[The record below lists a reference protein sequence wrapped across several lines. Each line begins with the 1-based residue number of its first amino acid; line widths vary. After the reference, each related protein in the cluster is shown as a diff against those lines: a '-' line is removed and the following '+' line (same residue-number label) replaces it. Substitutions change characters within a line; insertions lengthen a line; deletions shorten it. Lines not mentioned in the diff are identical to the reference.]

1 MKVKELFTMIENA
14 NKLNELLGNKTMHIT
29 ITENNLFNSPQFHT
43 FKEFQKWLNNEI
55 NDNAHPLYL
64 NMEFT
69 QNTDYRYK
77 NYFKGEYTWENETTT
92 IELDIYND

>member
-1 MKVKELFTMIENA
+1 MKAKELFTMVENA
-14 NKLNELLGNKTMHIT
+14 NKLNELLGDKTMHIT
-29 ITENNLFNSPQFHT
+29 ISASYFHTQELHT
-43 FKEFQKWLNNEI
+43 FKEFKKWLNDEI

-77 NYFKGEYTWENETTT
+77 NNFKGEYAWENEIIE

>member
-1 MKVKELFTMIENA
+1 MKVKELFTMVENA
-14 NKLNELLGNKTMHIT
+14 NKLNELLGDKTMNIT
-29 ITENNLFNSPQFHT
+29 ITESRLFSHTCHT
-43 FKEFQKWLNNEI
+43 FKEFKKWLNNEI

-77 NYFKGEYTWENETTT
+77 NNFKGEYTWENETTT